1 MKKQILS
8 EELDPTALLN
18 KKLADVAKSNL
29 SGDMWFIKAPTW
41 EGCFLADEENDG
53 NFSYW
58 HLYNQDDEHKGTIS
72 VENEI
77 ITQLPRNLSESK
89 KIKKE
94 ILSEQ
99 FKRMQKL
106 AGLII
111 ENENFNEDIPD
122 ELDNW
127 LEGNTDYLSA
137 SSLEDK
143 VKELLNL
150 DSEITSSEIVEKDK
164 GGEEYGENWNKKL
177 ITIKYNGKDLV
188 KVWVSN
194 NNGYDFGKNSISF
207 DGIPDDKLV
216 KIPYGGARFYFD
228 RSLLII

>member
-1 MKKQILS
+1 MKYLK
-8 EELDPTALLN
+8 
-18 KKLADVAKSNL
+18 
-29 SGDMWFIKAPTW
+29 MF
-41 EGCFLADEENDG
+41 
-53 NFSYW
+53 
-58 HLYNQDDEHKGTIS
+58 
-72 VENEI
+72 
-77 ITQLPRNLSESK
+77 
-89 KIKKE
+89 
-94 ILSEQ
+94 
-99 FKRMQKL
+99 
-106 AGLII
+106 
-111 ENENFNEDIPD
+111 ENFNEDIPD

-164 GGEEYGENWNKKL
+164 GGEEYSENWNKKL

-194 NNGYDFGKNSISF
+194 DNGYDFGKNSISF

-228 RSLLII
+228 RSLLSI

>member
-1 MKKQILS
+1 MKYLK
-8 EELDPTALLN
+8 
-18 KKLADVAKSNL
+18 
-29 SGDMWFIKAPTW
+29 MF
-41 EGCFLADEENDG
+41 
-53 NFSYW
+53 
-58 HLYNQDDEHKGTIS
+58 
-72 VENEI
+72 
-77 ITQLPRNLSESK
+77 
-89 KIKKE
+89 
-94 ILSEQ
+94 
-99 FKRMQKL
+99 
-106 AGLII
+106 
-111 ENENFNEDIPD
+111 ENFNEDIAD

-177 ITIKYNGKDLV
+177 ITIKYNGKDLI

-194 NNGYDFGKNSISF
+194 DNVYDFGKNSISF

-228 RSLLII
+228 RSLLGI

>member
-1 MKKQILS
+1 MKYL
-8 EELDPTALLN
+8 
-18 KKLADVAKSNL
+18 KL
-29 SGDMWFIKAPTW
+29 F
-41 EGCFLADEENDG
+41 
-53 NFSYW
+53 
-58 HLYNQDDEHKGTIS
+58 
-72 VENEI
+72 
-77 ITQLPRNLSESK
+77 
-89 KIKKE
+89 
-94 ILSEQ
+94 
-99 FKRMQKL
+99 
-106 AGLII
+106 
-111 ENENFNEDIPD
+111 ENFNEDIPD

-177 ITIKYNGKDLV
+177 IIKYNGKDLV

-228 RSLLII
+228 RSLLSI